1 MKKFIVKHL
10 RCPVTMS
17 NLELVSFEIIG
28 DRVKTGILISK
39 CKKYEYPIT
48 NFIPRFVKCDNY
60 ANSFGW
66 QWNKFKKTQFD
77 SYTGYPITYNRFW
90 KATNWE
96 DKIQEGEWILDAGCG
111 SGRFAEISSST
122 TTNIVAIDYSNAV
135 DACYE
140 NLYNRDNLVIIQCD
154 IYKLPFENGFFDK
167 IYSLGVL
174 QHTPDVKE
182 AVRSLSCKIKTGGY
196 FCIDFY
202 EKSFKSMFLPKYW
215 LRPFTKRRNKE
226 SVFLFL
232 EKNIDFLLKIS
243 RFLRTIPFIG
253 NLLARIVPVA
263 DYSTILPLSSK
274 QIREWAILDTFDWL
288 TPAYDNPQTRKTIN
302 QWLIEFGFE
311 KIEVL
316 KEGHIVGRGIKL

>member
-1 MKKFIVKHL
+1 MKLAFVEFL
-10 RCPVTMS
+10 RCPNTLSKLTLTDVK
-17 NLELVSFEIIG
+17 II
-28 DRVKTGILISK
+28 DDKIKSGILHSECGLHQYAIHN
-39 CKKYEYPIT
+39 YIA
-48 NFIPRFVKCDNY
+48 RFVKTDNY

-77 SYTGYPITYNRFW
+77 SYSGFPITFNRFW

-96 DKIQEGEWILDAGCG
+96 DKIQHGEWILDAGCG
-111 SGRFAEISSST
+111 SGRFAEISSNT
-122 TTNIVAIDYSNAV
+122 TANIVAIDYSNAV

-140 NLYNRDNLVIIQCD
+140 NLGNRDNLIIIQCD

-174 QHTPDVKE
+174 QHTLDVKE
-182 AVRSLSCKIKTGGY
+182 AVRSLSLKIKTAGY

-202 EKSFKSMFLPKYW
+202 EKSFKSMLLPKYW
-215 LRPFTKRRNKE
+215 LRPFTKRIDKE

-232 EKNIDFLLKIS
+232 EKNIDFLLKVS
-243 RFLRTIPFIG
+243 RILRRIPFIG
-253 NLLARIVPVA
+253 KLLARVVPVA
-263 DYSTILPLSSK
+263 DYSTILPLSEK

-288 TPAYDNPQTRKTIN
+288 TPTYDNPQTRKTIHK
-302 QWLIEFGFE
+302 WLNEFGFE

-316 KEGHIVGRGIKL
+316 KEGHIVGRGNKV

>member
-1 MKKFIVKHL
+1 MKLAFVEFL
-10 RCPVTMS
+10 RCPNTLSKLTLTDV
-17 NLELVSFEIIG
+17 EII
-28 DRVKTGILISK
+28 DDKIKSGILHSECGLHQYAIH
-39 CKKYEYPIT
+39 KYIA
-48 NFIPRFVKCDNY
+48 RFVKTDNY

-77 SYTGYPITYNRFW
+77 SYSGFPITFNRFW

-96 DKIQEGEWILDAGCG
+96 DKIQHGEWILDAGCG
-111 SGRFAEISSST
+111 SGRFAEISSNT
-122 TTNIVAIDYSNAV
+122 TANIVAIDYSNAV

-140 NLYNRDNLVIIQCD
+140 NLGSRDNLIIIQCD

-182 AVRSLSCKIKTGGY
+182 AVLSLSLKIKTGGD

-202 EKSFKSMFLPKYW
+202 EKSFKSMLLPKYW
-215 LRPFTKRRNKE
+215 LRPFTKRIDKE

-232 EKNIDFLLKIS
+232 EKNIDFLLKVS
-243 RFLRTIPFIG
+243 RILRRIPFIG
-253 NLLARIVPVA
+253 KLLARVIPVA
-263 DYSTILPLSSK
+263 DYSTILPLSEK

-288 TPAYDNPQTRKTIN
+288 TPTYDNPQTRKTIHK
-302 QWLIEFGFE
+302 WLIEFGFE
-311 KIEVL
+311 KIQVL
-316 KEGHIVGRGIKL
+316 KEGHIVGRGNKL